1 MSESSIYAP
10 ETEGLVKYLGSEVLP
25 DWKGCELESF
35 DRVTGGLSWETYRVD
50 VRETAGERRRRFAVK
65 RAPTRGSLE
74 PYDITKEASILRA
87 LGASDVPVP
96 EVLSYTTE
104 TRHFVRPFSVMEFI
118 EGESPDLRKVDEWPR
133 WRDEEARSRV
143 ADEVIAALAAM
154 HRFDWKAAAL
164 PALPRGDGGA
174 EAVLGASIDHFFGN
188 VVKYVLPDWPRQP
201 MVRHVAL
208 WLKENVPSCAES
220 DLVLVHG
227 DFRFGNWMFQGERMA
242 AVLDWERASLGDP
255 MQDLGFLCM
264 PLARRRY
271 PHLMGLLLPID
282 ELARRFE
289 KATGVAVDL
298 ARLHYYMIYWNFV
311 EGALVP
317 RGISYATQFE
327 DADEP
332 ELRSITAYPQ
342 LAITV
347 TQLAQLIDDFEAGR
361 HVL

>member
-1 MSESSIYAP
+1 
-10 ETEGLVKYLGSEVLP
+10 
-25 DWKGCELESF
+25 
-35 DRVTGGLSWETYRVD
+35 
-50 VRETAGERRRRFAVK
+50 
-65 RAPTRGSLE
+65 
-74 PYDITKEASILRA
+74 
-87 LGASDVPVP
+87 
-96 EVLSYTTE
+96 
-104 TRHFVRPFSVMEFI
+104 
-118 EGESPDLRKVDEWPR
+118 
-133 WRDEEARSRV
+133 
-143 ADEVIAALAAM
+143 
-154 HRFDWKAAAL
+154 
-164 PALPRGDGGA
+164 LPRGDGGA
-174 EAVLGASIDHFFGN
+174 EVVLGASIDHFFGN

-298 ARLHYYMIYWNFV
+298 VRLHYYMIYWNFV